1 MHRSRIRRR
10 DPFVGRVLGA
20 CGHGVLEAL
29 QGFADGVGHGDVDVI
44 ARVVPFD
51 GKPALVAT
59 RGVNGDGVIRP
70 ERVEE
75 VGGVV
80 GGEELDSEVIYS
92 EGEGGRKGCVGSKTR
107 GVGHRSVAVELE
119 VADKALV
126 GDDAGF
132 LDSIHPL
139 SDLNLVIAALVG
151 DGEEGV
157 LNNHLVLGVF

>member
-29 QGFADGVGHGDVDVI
+29 QGFADGVGHGYVDVI

-51 GKPALVAT
+51 GKAT
-59 RGVNGDGVIRP
+59 VLAARWVDGDGVIIL

-75 VGGVV
+75 LSGVV

-92 EGEGGRKGCVGSKTR
+92 EGEGGRHGYVGPKTR
-107 GVGHRSVAVELE
+107 GVGHRSVVVGLE

-132 LDSIHPL
+132 LEYVHLL
-139 SDLNLVIAALVG
+139 SDIHVDIAA
-151 DGEEGV
+151 
-157 LNNHLVLGVF
+157 